1 MLTITVIFKKQ
12 QIRLYL
18 KNLLTIFIS
27 ITFIL
32 FILSAIILYT
42 TWLDDYFLVYKEQL
56 EFRAI
61 IGYVKFYTSL
71 ILIFFLIAQAN
82 YMIKLN
88 RNIKRKKLQLD
99 FGIIFGTLLILKIV
113 GFYYISIPIIE
124 LTNNSHYYGGTEAK
138 KNIMN
143 VKMAYINHGVIS
155 EYYDENNTKQRY
167 KPSVKDIQRKK
178 ESDIL
183 EKDRKVFI
191 KLFHEAPLNIVIA
204 FLTLIG
210 AFYFSSRL
218 ARQKLK
224 NISVSKHT

>member
-1 MLTITVIFKKQ
+1 LLTITVIFKKQ